1 MAPSVSDQF
10 QLTCTPFVCESRTI
24 KHSGRGRGKKVPMP
38 AYGGQVSRPKEHL
51 MSKIFAA
58 GLSALFITASSL
70 AYAQVSTGPTQG
82 SGPTQAG
89 PAQER
94 LSDAEFKTL
103 TDRRIELVKFALQL
117 TPDQAKYWPAVE
129 EAIRARAMA
138 RHQRLANLVA
148 RASGQREFSP
158 VELLRERANALATR
172 AEGLKRLADAW
183 QPLYASLDDNQK
195 ARLRLL
201 AVYVLREMRDAAE
214 SRRLQSEDE
223 DYDDFEN

>member
-1 MAPSVSDQF
+1 MLAHGD
-10 QLTCTPFVCESRTI
+10 
-24 KHSGRGRGKKVPMP
+24 
-38 AYGGQVSRPKEHL
+38 QVSRSKEHP
-51 MSKIFAA
+51 MSKTIVA

-70 AYAQVSTGPTQG
+70 AYAQVSTGPAQG
-82 SGPTQAG
+82 PGPTQAG

-103 TDRRIELVKFALQL
+103 TDRRIELVRFALQL
-117 TPDQAKYWPAVE
+117 KPDQEKSWPAVE

-138 RHQRLANLVA
+138 RRQRLVNLVA
-148 RASGQREFSP
+148 RASGQREFNP
-158 VELLRERANALATR
+158 VELLRDRADALATR
-172 AEGLKRLADAW
+172 AANLKKLADAW

-201 AVYVLREMRDAAE
+201 TVYVLREMRDAAE

-223 DYDDFEN
+223 YYDDSEE

>member
-1 MAPSVSDQF
+1 
-10 QLTCTPFVCESRTI
+10 
-24 KHSGRGRGKKVPMP
+24 
-38 AYGGQVSRPKEHL
+38 
-51 MSKIFAA
+51 MSKTIVA

-70 AYAQVSTGPTQG
+70 AYAQVSTGPAQS

-103 TDRRIELVKFALQL
+103 TDRRIELIKLALQL
-117 TPDQAKYWPAVE
+117 KPDQEKSWPAVE

-138 RHQRLANLVA
+138 RRQRLVNLVA
-148 RASGQREFSP
+148 RATGQREFNP
-158 VELLRERANALATR
+158 VELLRDRADALATR
-172 AEGLKRLADAW
+172 AANLKKLTDAW

-201 AVYVLREMRDAAE
+201 TVYVLREMRDAAE
-214 SRRLQSEDE
+214 SRRLQAEDE
-223 DYDDFEN
+223 YYDDSEE

>member
-1 MAPSVSDQF
+1 
-10 QLTCTPFVCESRTI
+10 
-24 KHSGRGRGKKVPMP
+24 
-38 AYGGQVSRPKEHL
+38 
-51 MSKIFAA
+51 MSKTIVA
-58 GLSALFITASSL
+58 GLSAFFITASSL
-70 AYAQVSTGPTQG
+70 AYAQVSTGPAQS

-103 TDRRIELVKFALQL
+103 ADRRIELIKLALQL
-117 TPDQAKYWPAVE
+117 KPDQEKYWPPVE

-138 RHQRLANLVA
+138 RRQRLVNLVA
-148 RASGQREFSP
+148 RATGQREFNP
-158 VELLRERANALATR
+158 VELLRDRADALATR
-172 AEGLKRLADAW
+172 AANLKKLADAW
-183 QPLYASLDDNQK
+183 QPLSESLDPNQK

-223 DYDDFEN
+223 YGDEYEE

>member
-1 MAPSVSDQF
+1 MASDAPTCAPSFVFVSQ
-10 QLTCTPFVCESRTI
+10 TI
-24 KHSGRGRGKKVPMP
+24 KHSGSGRDKEVAML
-38 AYGGQVSRPKEHL
+38 AYGVQVSRSKEHP
-51 MSKIFAA
+51 MSKIIAA
-58 GLSALFITASSL
+58 GLSAFLIAASSL
-70 AYAQVSTGPTQG
+70 AYAQVSTGPAQN

-129 EAIRARAMA
+129 EAIRVRAMA
-138 RHQRLANLVA
+138 RRQRLVNLVA
-148 RASGQREFSP
+148 RASGQREFNP
-158 VELLRERANALATR
+158 VELLRDRADALATR
-172 AEGLKRLADAW
+172 AANLKKLADAW

-201 AVYVLREMRDAAE
+201 TVYVLREMRDAAE

-223 DYDDFEN
+223 YYDDSEE

>member
-1 MAPSVSDQF
+1 
-10 QLTCTPFVCESRTI
+10 
-24 KHSGRGRGKKVPMP
+24 
-38 AYGGQVSRPKEHL
+38 
-51 MSKIFAA
+51 MSKTIVA

-70 AYAQVSTGPTQG
+70 AYAQVSTGPAQS
-82 SGPTQAG
+82 SGPTQAA

-94 LSDAEFKTL
+94 LSDAEFKTV
-103 TDRRIELVKFALQL
+103 TDRRIELIKLALQL
-117 TPDQAKYWPAVE
+117 KPDQEKSWPAVE

-138 RHQRLANLVA
+138 RRQRLVNLVA
-148 RASGQREFSP
+148 RATGQREVNP
-158 VELLRERANALATR
+158 VELLRDRADALATR

-201 AVYVLREMRDAAE
+201 TVYVLREMRDAAE

-223 DYDDFEN
+223 YYDDSEE

>member
-1 MAPSVSDQF
+1 MLA
-10 QLTCTPFVCESRTI
+10 
-24 KHSGRGRGKKVPMP
+24 HG
-38 AYGGQVSRPKEHL
+38 AQVSRSKEHP
-51 MSKIFAA
+51 MSKTIVA

-70 AYAQVSTGPTQG
+70 AYAQVSTGPAQS

-103 TDRRIELVKFALQL
+103 TDRRIELVRFALQL
-117 TPDQAKYWPAVE
+117 KPDQEKSWPAVE

-138 RHQRLANLVA
+138 RRQRLVNLVA
-148 RASGQREFSP
+148 RASGQREFNP
-158 VELLRERANALATR
+158 VELLRDRADALATR
-172 AEGLKRLADAW
+172 AANLKQLTDAW

-201 AVYVLREMRDAAE
+201 TVYVLREMRDAAE
-214 SRRLQSEDE
+214 SRRLQAEDE
-223 DYDDFEN
+223 YYDDSEE

>member
-1 MAPSVSDQF
+1 MLANGV
-10 QLTCTPFVCESRTI
+10 
-24 KHSGRGRGKKVPMP
+24 
-38 AYGGQVSRPKEHL
+38 QVSCPKEHP
-51 MSKIFAA
+51 MSKIVAA
-58 GLSALFITASSL
+58 GLSAFLITASSL
-70 AYAQVSTGPTQG
+70 AYAQVSTGPAQG
-82 SGPTQAG
+82 PGPAQAG

-117 TPDQAKYWPAVE
+117 KPDQEKYWPPVE

-138 RHQRLANLVA
+138 RRQRLVNLVA

-183 QPLYASLDDNQK
+183 QPLSESLDANQK

-214 SRRLQSEDE
+214 SRRVQSEDE
-223 DYDDFEN
+223 DYDDYEE